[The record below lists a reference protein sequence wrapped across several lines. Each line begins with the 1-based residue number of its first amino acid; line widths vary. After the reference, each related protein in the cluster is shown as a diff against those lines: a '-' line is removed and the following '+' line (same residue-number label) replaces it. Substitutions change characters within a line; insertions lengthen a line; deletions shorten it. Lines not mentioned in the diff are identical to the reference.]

1 MKSVIIFVGLISL
14 IASNGA
20 FLRNLAAAAAIDVS
34 AVEYKDAVCGTIPSG
49 FKFELTC
56 KDSTTS
62 GAAISAAVTS
72 TIVKFQKGTEASS
85 TIATTCEFTAVT
97 DAATPFKV
105 KCSTTGTGKVADGY
119 KLQGISDYTSL
130 DGASGADKLKLDAA
144 TVNTPITAKTGY
156 NAPGNN
162 TANSK
167 EYYLSNATFPIKFE
181 IAMTN
186 AMTAVPTI
194 KAGNV
199 TLTSLCKVD
208 TTTTSKLTC
217 SLEKDTLTGSKEGTT
232 YKITATN
239 VCSEEEETGVTI
251 KVLSA
256 SSFLTVS
263 KFALVLLALFFC

>member
-1 MKSVIIFVGLISL
+1 MKSFIIFLGLFAL
-14 IASNGA
+14 ITSSGK
-20 FLRNLAAAAAIDVS
+20 FLRDLAVADLEVASITYTDS
-34 AVEYKDAVCGTIPSG
+34 ACKTIPSG
-49 FKFELTC
+49 FKFKLSVSSSSGGALTAQTSTIIKLQKGSDATATLSTTC
-56 KDSTTS
+56 AFPEKSATGTAFDVECSTTTS
-62 GAAISAAVTS
+62 GAVADAYKLLPITSAA
-72 TIVKFQKGTEASS
+72 
-85 TIATTCEFTAVT
+85 
-97 DAATPFKV
+97 
-105 KCSTTGTGKVADGY
+105 
-119 KLQGISDYTSL
+119 SL
-130 DGASGADKLKLDAA
+130 DGASGGDKISIPD

-167 EYYLSNATFPIKFE
+167 EYYLSNATFPVTFD

-208 TTTTSKLTC
+208 TTTTTKLTC
-217 SLEKDTLTGSKEGTT
+217 SLEKETLTGSKEGTT

-251 KVLSA
+251 KVLDA

-263 KFALVLLALFFC
+263 KYALVILALFFF